1 MGEKKDFKKELSEL
15 CKRRENMQDTYNGIK
30 RRIEA
35 MDEEIIRK
43 TKELSIQMN
52 ETTTMKPD
60 AKLMDI
66 YSEREAIYRD
76 MQVKQ
81 REFYEQVDHE
91 YRKQMKAFD
100 EEEREIKAQM
110 AAEEKEK
117 EGEKKDA

>member
-1 MGEKKDFKKELSEL
+1 
-15 CKRRENMQDTYNGIK
+15 
-30 RRIEA
+30 
-35 MDEEIIRK
+35 
-43 TKELSIQMN
+43 
-52 ETTTMKPD
+52 
-60 AKLMDI
+60 MDI